1 LHSKKTGPHPTVK
14 KAILYSRQKIKIHA
28 EITPMKKYIL
38 LNLTGLFV
46 FFLFTCMFISCGK
59 SGKSNPE
66 SEESSKPPTT
76 SVGPKATKFTPQ
88 MVVAAFEKAG
98 DRMPPDAKA
107 KMMEGVPL
115 KDPAKMAEAAE
126 EINAKLASGE
136 VKLKEISVDAL
147 ADFLVQSMKPPSASA
162 RAKGARIKCVNNL
175 GSISKAMIG
184 FSQDNNGRLPWQ
196 LTPVQVRNHLDASV
210 VANSNFGR
218 AAGVD
223 NLMFMHQKVFS
234 VGGVFGMAAVK
245 AELQTPKIL
254 ISPCDP
260 GRKVANE
267 TIFAGG
273 GNGVNWNN
281 YSTKRNKPLPHA
293 GISYGLC
300 FGADTQRPTTILGTT
315 RNLSADELAK
325 SIWVGAEDA
334 KRGMAGLQMGQ
345 GQMVMMDGSARQS
358 SKDDIGEAGRMIKAH
373 INSRGGQ
380 ARGNA
385 STRMALPY

>member
-1 LHSKKTGPHPTVK
+1 
-14 KAILYSRQKIKIHA
+14 
-28 EITPMKKYIL
+28 MKKYIL

-76 SVGPKATKFTPQ
+76 TVGPKATKFTPQ
-88 MVVAAFEKAG
+88 MVVAAFEKAA
-98 DRMPPDAKA
+98 DRMPPESKA
-107 KMMEGVPL
+107 DMMKEMPL
-115 KDPAKMAEAAE
+115 KDPAKLAEMTE
-126 EINAKLASGE
+126 ELNELLASGE
-136 VKLKEISVDAL
+136 VELKEISVDAL
-147 ADFLVQSMKPPSASA
+147 ADYIVTELPKA
-162 RAKGARIKCVNNL
+162 RGKAQRVKCVNNL

-184 FSQDNNGRLPWQ
+184 FAQDNNDRLPWQ

-345 GQMVMMDGSARQS
+345 GQMVMMDGSAQQS
-358 SKDDIGEAGRMIKAH
+358 SKDDIGEAGRRVKAH

-380 ARGNA
+380 AKGNA

>member
-1 LHSKKTGPHPTVK
+1 M
-14 KAILYSRQKIKIHA
+14 R
-28 EITPMKKYIL
+28 KYIL
-38 LNLTGLFV
+38 LNLAGLFV

-88 MVVAAFEKAG
+88 MVVAAFEKAA

-107 KMMEGVPL
+107 LMKEQL
-115 KDPAKMAEAAE
+115 KYPAILAKG
-126 EINAKLASGE
+126 INESLASGE
-136 VKLKEISVDAL
+136 VELKEISVDAL
-147 ADFLVQSMKPPSASA
+147 ADWFVTEMPKA
-162 RAKGARIKCVNNL
+162 RDKAARIKCANNL
-175 GSISKAMIG
+175 SNISKAMIG

-234 VGGVFGMAAVK
+234 VGGVFGMAAMK
-245 AELQTPKIL
+245 AELHTPKIL
-254 ISPCDP
+254 VSPCDKS
-260 GRKVANE
+260 RFAANE
-267 TIFAGG
+267 LLQRD
-273 GNGVNWNN
+273 WRN
-281 YSTKRNKPLPHA
+281 YNTKGNKPVPHA

-300 FGADTQRPTTILGTT
+300 FGADTQRPATILGTT

-325 SIWVGAEDA
+325 SIWAGAEDA

-345 GQMVMMDGSARQS
+345 GQMVMMDGSAQQS
-358 SKDDIGEAGRMIKAH
+358 SKDDIGEAGRRVKAH

-380 ARGNA
+380 AKGNA

>member
-1 LHSKKTGPHPTVK
+1 
-14 KAILYSRQKIKIHA
+14 
-28 EITPMKKYIL
+28 
-38 LNLTGLFV
+38 
-46 FFLFTCMFISCGK
+46 MFISCGK

-88 MVVAAFEKAG
+88 MVVAAFEKAAN
-98 DRMPPDAKA
+98 RMPPESKA
-107 KMMEGVPL
+107 DMMKEIPL
-115 KDPAKMAEAAE
+115 KDPAKMAEMTE
-126 EINAKLASGE
+126 ELNESLASGE

-147 ADFLVQSMKPPSASA
+147 ADYIVTELPKSRGTAQRV
-162 RAKGARIKCVNNL
+162 KCVNNL
-175 GSISKAMIG
+175 SYIFKAMIG
-184 FSQDNNGRLPWQ
+184 FSNDNNDRLPWQ

-234 VGGVFGMAAVK
+234 VGGVFGMAAMK
-245 AELQTPKIL
+245 SELQTPKI
-254 ISPCDP
+254 IVSPCDK
-260 GRKVANE
+260 GRFAANE
-267 TIFAGG
+267 LLQRD
-273 GNGVNWNN
+273 WRN
-281 YSTKRNKPLPHA
+281 YNTKGNKPVPHA

-300 FGADTQRPTTILGTT
+300 FGADTQRPATILGTT

-325 SIWVGAEDA
+325 SIWAGAEDA
-334 KRGMAGLQMGQ
+334 KRGMAGLQVGQ
-345 GQMVMMDGSARQS
+345 GQIVTMDGGARQS
-358 SKDDIGEAGRMIKAH
+358 SKDDIGAAGRMIKAH

-380 ARGNA
+380 AKGNA

>member
-1 LHSKKTGPHPTVK
+1 V
-14 KAILYSRQKIKIHA
+14 
-28 EITPMKKYIL
+28 KKYIL

-59 SGKSNPE
+59 SKPE

-88 MVVAAFEKAG
+88 MVVAAFEKAA
-98 DRMPPDAKA
+98 DRMPPDSKA
-107 KMMEGVPL
+107 EMKEKL
-115 KDPAKMAEAAE
+115 KDPALMVKMTE
-126 EINAKLASGE
+126 EINEALASGE
-136 VKLKEISVDAL
+136 RELKEISVDAL
-147 ADFLVQSMKPPSASA
+147 ADYIVTELPKA
-162 RAKGARIKCVNNL
+162 RGTAQRVKCVNNL
-175 GSISKAMIG
+175 SYISKAMIG

-234 VGGVFGMAAVK
+234 VGGVFGMAAMK
-245 AELQTPKIL
+245 AELQTAKIL
-254 ISPCDP
+254 VSPCDK
-260 GRKVANE
+260 GRFAANE
-267 TIFAGG
+267 LLQRDWRNYNTKGG
-273 GNGVNWNN
+273 
-281 YSTKRNKPLPHA
+281 KPIPHD
-293 GISYGLC
+293 GLSYGLC
-300 FGADTQRPTTILGTT
+300 FGADTQRPATILGTT

-325 SIWVGAEDA
+325 SIWAGAEDA

>member
-1 LHSKKTGPHPTVK
+1 
-14 KAILYSRQKIKIHA
+14 
-28 EITPMKKYIL
+28 MKKYIL

-59 SGKSNPE
+59 SGESNPE

-76 SVGPKATKFTPQ
+76 TVGPKATKFTPQ
-88 MVVAAFEKAG
+88 MVVAAFEKAA

-115 KDPAKMAEAAE
+115 KDPAKIAEMTE
-126 EINAKLASGE
+126 EINEALASGKVE
-136 VKLKEISVDAL
+136 LKEISVDAL
-147 ADFLVQSMKPPSASA
+147 ADYIVELPKA
-162 RAKGARIKCVNNL
+162 RGTAQRVKCVNNL
-175 GSISKAMIG
+175 SHISKAMIG
-184 FSQDNNGRLPWQ
+184 FSQDNAGRLPWQ

-234 VGGVFGMAAVK
+234 VGGVFGMAAMK

-254 ISPCDP
+254 VSPCDK
-260 GRKVANE
+260 GRFVANE
-267 TIFAGG
+267 LLQRDWRNYNTKGG
-273 GNGVNWNN
+273 
-281 YSTKRNKPLPHA
+281 KPIPHD
-293 GISYGLC
+293 GLSYGLC
-300 FGADTQRPTTILGTT
+300 FGADTQRPATILGTT

-325 SIWVGAEDA
+325 SIWAGAEDA

-345 GQMVMMDGSARQS
+345 GQMVMMDGSAKQS
-358 SKDDIGEAGRMIKAH
+358 SKDDIGEAGRRVKAH

-380 ARGNA
+380 AKGNA

>member
-1 LHSKKTGPHPTVK
+1 M
-14 KAILYSRQKIKIHA
+14 R
-28 EITPMKKYIL
+28 KYIL

-88 MVVAAFEKAG
+88 MVVAAFEKAAN
-98 DRMPPDAKA
+98 RMPPESKA
-107 KMMEGVPL
+107 DMMKEIPL
-115 KDPAKMAEAAE
+115 KDPAKMAETTE
-126 EINAKLASGE
+126 ELNKALASGE
-136 VKLKEISVDAL
+136 IELKEISVDAL
-147 ADFLVQSMKPPSASA
+147 ADWIVTEAPKA
-162 RAKGARIKCVNNL
+162 RGTAQRVKCVNNL
-175 GSISKAMIG
+175 SYISKAMIG
-184 FSQDNNGRLPWQ
+184 FSQDNGGRLPWQ

-234 VGGVFGMAAVK
+234 VGGVFGMAAMK

-254 ISPCDP
+254 VSPCDK
-260 GRKVANE
+260 GRFAANE
-267 TIFAGG
+267 
-273 GNGVNWNN
+273 VLQRDWRN
-281 YSTKRNKPLPHA
+281 YNTKGNKPVPHA

-300 FGADTQRPTTILGTT
+300 FGADTQRPATILGTT

-325 SIWVGAEDA
+325 SIWAGAEDA

-345 GQMVMMDGSARQS
+345 GQMVMMDGSAQQS
-358 SKDDIGEAGRMIKAH
+358 SKDDIGEAGRRVKAH

-380 ARGNA
+380 AKGNA

>member
-1 LHSKKTGPHPTVK
+1 
-14 KAILYSRQKIKIHA
+14 
-28 EITPMKKYIL
+28 
-38 LNLTGLFV
+38 
-46 FFLFTCMFISCGK
+46 MFISCGK

-88 MVVAAFEKAG
+88 MVVAAFEKAA
-98 DRMPPDAKA
+98 DRMSMPPEAKA
-107 KMMEGVPL
+107 EYLKGMPL
-115 KDPAKMAEAAE
+115 KDSAEMAEMTENLNEA
-126 EINAKLASGE
+126 LASGKLE
-136 VKLKEISVDAL
+136 LKEISVDAL
-147 ADFLVQSMKPPSASA
+147 ADWYVAEMDETRSRVNRKVD
-162 RAKGARIKCVNNL
+162 RIKCVNNL
-175 GSISKAMIG
+175 SSVCKSLLG
-184 FSQDNNGRLPWQ
+184 FAQDNNERLPWQ
-196 LTPVQVRNHLDASV
+196 LTPSQVKNHLDASV

-234 VGGVFGMAAVK
+234 VGGVFGMAAMK

-254 ISPCDP
+254 VSPCDK
-260 GRKVANE
+260 GRFAANE
-267 TIFAGG
+267 LLQRDWRNYNTKGG
-273 GNGVNWNN
+273 
-281 YSTKRNKPLPHA
+281 KPIPHD
-293 GISYGLC
+293 GLSYGLC
-300 FGADTQRPTTILGTT
+300 FGADTQRPATILGTT

-325 SIWVGAEDA
+325 SIWAGAEDA

-358 SKDDIGEAGRMIKAH
+358 SKDDIGEAGRRVKAH
-373 INSRGGQ
+373 INSRGGH

>member
-1 LHSKKTGPHPTVK
+1 M
-14 KAILYSRQKIKIHA
+14 R
-28 EITPMKKYIL
+28 KYIL

-59 SGKSNPE
+59 SGKSKPE
-66 SEESSKPPTT
+66 SEESSKPPTPT
-76 SVGPKATKFTPQ
+76 VGPKATQFTPQ
-88 MVVAAFEKAG
+88 MVVAAFEKAA
-98 DRMPPDAKA
+98 DRMPPEAKA
-107 KMMEGVPL
+107 EIMKEMPL
-115 KDPAKMAEAAE
+115 KDPTKMAKMTE
-126 EINAKLASGE
+126 EINEALASGE
-136 VKLKEISVDAL
+136 VELKEISVDAL
-147 ADFLVQSMKPPSASA
+147 ADYIVTELPKA
-162 RAKGARIKCVNNL
+162 RGTAQRVKCVNNL
-175 GSISKAMIG
+175 SYISKAMIG

-234 VGGVFGMAAVK
+234 VGGVFGMAAMK
-245 AELQTPKIL
+245 AELQTAKIL
-254 ISPCDP
+254 VSPCDK
-260 GRKVANE
+260 GRFAANE
-267 TIFAGG
+267 LLQRDWRNYNTKGG
-273 GNGVNWNN
+273 
-281 YSTKRNKPLPHA
+281 KPIPHD
-293 GISYGLC
+293 GLSYGLC
-300 FGADTQRPTTILGTT
+300 FGADTQRPATILGTT

-325 SIWVGAEDA
+325 SIWAGAEDA

>member
-1 LHSKKTGPHPTVK
+1 M
-14 KAILYSRQKIKIHA
+14 R
-28 EITPMKKYIL
+28 KYIL
-38 LNLTGLFV
+38 LNLAGLFV

-59 SGKSNPE
+59 SGESNPE
-66 SEESSKPPTT
+66 SEKSSKPPTT
-76 SVGPKATKFTPQ
+76 PVGPKATKFTPQ
-88 MVVAAFEKAG
+88 MVVAAFEKAA
-98 DRMPPDAKA
+98 DRMPPESKA
-107 KMMEGVPL
+107 DMMKEMPL
-115 KDPAKMAEAAE
+115 KDPAKMAEMTE
-126 EINAKLASGE
+126 ELNESLASGE
-136 VKLKEISVDAL
+136 VELKEISVDAL
-147 ADFLVQSMKPPSASA
+147 ADYIVTELPKA
-162 RAKGARIKCVNNL
+162 RGKAQRVKCVNNL
-175 GSISKAMIG
+175 SHISKAMIG
-184 FSQDNNGRLPWQ
+184 FSQDNAGRLPWQ

-223 NLMFMHQKVFS
+223 NLMFMHPKVFS
-234 VGGVFGMAAVK
+234 VGGVFGMATMK

-254 ISPCDP
+254 VSPCDK
-260 GRKVANE
+260 GRFAANE
-267 TIFAGG
+267 LLQRDWRNYNTKGG
-273 GNGVNWNN
+273 
-281 YSTKRNKPLPHA
+281 KPIPHD
-293 GISYGLC
+293 GLSYGLC
-300 FGADTQRPTTILGTT
+300 FGADTQRPATILGTT

-325 SIWVGAEDA
+325 SIWAGAEDV